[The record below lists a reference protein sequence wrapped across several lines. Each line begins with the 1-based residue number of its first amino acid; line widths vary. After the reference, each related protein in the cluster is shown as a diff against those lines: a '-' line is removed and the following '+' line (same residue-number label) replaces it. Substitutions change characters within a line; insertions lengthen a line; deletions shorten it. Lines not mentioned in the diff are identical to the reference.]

1 VGTSDGTGNVKLYVN
16 GTLSSSASQ
25 SFFNLDSLTR
35 PYSIGGH
42 PAFSGYN
49 FNGIIDEAR
58 ISNISRSADWIA
70 TEYNNQNG
78 SSSFFS
84 VGAAATL
91 GH

>member
-1 VGTSDGTGNVKLYVN
+1 VN
-16 GTLSSSASQ
+16 GIMSSSAPQ
-25 SFFNLDSLTR
+25 SFFNLDSLMR